1 MIADYALQS
10 GALKCSNSAGH
21 GVFKMK
27 NGSLVLMLLMLSACS
42 TPAIRQSGQ
51 AGTVPPTDNST
62 PSQSD
67 SGIAPQVTA
76 APAEPLPSASTKS
89 YTLNA
94 ASTALVG
101 QAHSQLAAN
110 NPMMAAS
117 TIERALRIEPN
128 NPLLWIEY
136 AQVRMSE
143 QSFSQAEN
151 MARKALMLANGDPKT
166 QSSAWRVIATSLR
179 AQNKTIEA
187 QQADSK
193 ADTLIVN

>member
-1 MIADYALQS
+1 MPPLLTLRCDTNGTY
-10 GALKCSNSAGH
+10 N
-21 GVFKMK
+21 MK
-27 NGSLVLMLLMLSACS
+27 SSFRIPVAVLVVIMLGACS

-62 PSQSD
+62 SSPQD

-76 APAEPLPSASTKS
+76 APAEPLPSTSAKS
-89 YTLNA
+89 FSLNA
-94 ASTALVG
+94 ASTALVA

-128 NPLLWIEY
+128 NPLLWLEY

-151 MARKALMLANGDPKT
+151 MGRKALMLANGDPKT
-166 QSSAWRVIATSLR
+166 QSSAWRAIAASLR
-179 AQNKTIEA
+179 AQNKIIEA

-193 ADTLIVN
+193 ADTLTIN